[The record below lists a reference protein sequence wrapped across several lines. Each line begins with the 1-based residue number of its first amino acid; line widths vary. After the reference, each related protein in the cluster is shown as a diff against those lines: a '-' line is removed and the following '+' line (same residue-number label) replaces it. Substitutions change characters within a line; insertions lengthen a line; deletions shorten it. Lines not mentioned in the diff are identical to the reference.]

1 MKKFGTV
8 ILTAVIAASMIA
20 GCGNKLSDTDPS
32 VATGLTSAEPSVSSD
47 ATDGT
52 TQETPKTFEEL
63 YGNQIIS
70 YMNHQYYFDG
80 EPLLKQE
87 SNFYFINAFVDL
99 SNYANMGYY
108 PATPLGFIDL
118 AEKYD
123 GDEYETYGDYY
134 VYFAENSIESTCI
147 LCARAKAEGVTLDDD
162 TKKQIDDMIVSLK
175 TEKAPQSGL
184 SFEEYL
190 QLWYGPGMD
199 EASFRTV
206 VERYF
211 LADAYSKEYCANY
224 QFTDAEKKVPYV
236 RYALFYAPQTA
247 DQDTKNKALASANA
261 MKDACKSINDLTGL
275 AETALADGS
284 VMDQGDIAVP
294 KGQMVKAFEEWSYG
308 KDRKEG
314 ELDVIYAQ
322 EYGYFV
328 VGYLGLK
335 DVEASEL
342 NNIALKAL
350 SDGLLEEI
358 KSKKYDFHT
367 DDVFNAAPAASTA
380 TPAPEVTDVPVQSLN
395 PDATVPSGTT
405 QDGQGNMST
414 TDVLIVVFFTLAG
427 VAILAVIV
435 ILINYAIKN
444 NKNGTSNNNSVRK
457 SVYEDDDEDDDE
469 DENDDE
475 EEEVK
480 PAKSKSSKKE
490 SEPEADEEDEEDG
503 DEEDDE
509 EE

>member
-32 VATGLTSAEPSVSSD
+32 AATGLTSSTEPSVSSD
-47 ATDGT
+47 VTA
-52 TQETPKTFEEL
+52 ETSDESPKTFEEL
-63 YGNQIIS
+63 YGNQIS
-70 YMNHQYYFDG
+70 TYMDHQYYFEG
-80 EPLLKQE
+80 EALLKQE
-87 SNFYFINAFVDL
+87 TNFYFINAFVDL
-99 SNYANMGYY
+99 SGYANMGYY
-108 PATPLGFIDL
+108 PATALGFLDL
-118 AEKYD
+118 AAEYD
-123 GDEYETYGDYY
+123 GDEYKTYGDYY
-134 VYFAENSIESTCI
+134 VYYAENSIESTCI
-147 LCARAKAEGVTLDDD
+147 LCARAKAEGVTLDDE
-162 TKKQIDDMIVSLK
+162 TMKQIDDMIVSLK

-211 LADAYSKEYCANY
+211 LADAYSKDYCANY

-247 DQDTKNKALASANA
+247 DQDTKDKALASANA
-261 MKDACKSINDLTGL
+261 MKDACKTIDDLTGL
-275 AETALADGS
+275 SETALADGS

-358 KSKKYDFHT
+358 KAKKHDFHCDGT
-367 DDVFNAAPAASTA
+367 YDAPPAAPTA
-380 TPAPEVTDVPVQSLN
+380 TPAPEVTDAPVQSLN
-395 PDATVPSGTT
+395 PDATVPTGTA
-405 QDGQGNMST
+405 QNGQGNMST

-444 NKNGTSNNNSVRK
+444 NKNGTSGSK
-457 SVYEDDDEDDDE
+457 PAGKHVYDDE
-469 DENDDE
+469 DEDEEE

-480 PAKSKSSKKE
+480 PSKSKSSKKA
-490 SEPEADEEDEEDG
+490 SEPEEDEEDEEDEDG

>member
-8 ILTAVIAASMIA
+8 ILTAAIAASMIA

-32 VATGLTSAEPSVSSD
+32 AATGLTSAEPSVSADVTAETSD
-47 ATDGT
+47 
-52 TQETPKTFEEL
+52 ESPKTFEEL
-63 YGNQIIS
+63 YGNQIMT

-80 EPLLKQE
+80 EAILPQE

-99 SNYANMGYY
+99 SGYANMGYY
-108 PATPLGFIDL
+108 PSTPLGFLDL
-118 AEKYD
+118 AAEYD
-123 GDEYETYGDYY
+123 GDEYKTYGEYY
-134 VYFAENSIESTCI
+134 IYYAENSIESTCI

-162 TKKQIDDMIVSLK
+162 TMKQIDDMITSLK

-199 EASFRTV
+199 EASFRKV

-247 DQDTKNKALASANA
+247 DQETKDKALASANA
-261 MKDACKSINDLTGL
+261 MKDACKSIDDLTGL

-314 ELDVIYAQ
+314 ELDVIYAV

-335 DVEASEL
+335 DVEESEL

-358 KSKKYDFHT
+358 KSKKHDFHGDGT
-367 DDVFNAAPAASTA
+367 FGEPPAAPTA
-380 TPAPEVTDVPVQSLN
+380 TPAPDATDAPVQSLDPN
-395 PDATVPSGTT
+395 ATVPAGTT
-405 QDGQGNMST
+405 QTSQGNMST

-444 NKNGTSNNNSVRK
+444 NKNGASNTKPARK
-457 SVYEDDDEDDDE
+457 PAYDDE
-469 DENDDE
+469 DE

-480 PAKSKSSKKE
+480 PAKSKSSKKT
-490 SEPEADEEDEEDG
+490 SEPEEEEDEDGEEEAEDG
-503 DEEDDE
+503 EEEDDE

>member
-8 ILTAVIAASMIA
+8 ILTAAIAASMIA

-32 VATGLTSAEPSVSSD
+32 AATGLTSAEPSVSADVSAETSD
-47 ATDGT
+47 
-52 TQETPKTFEEL
+52 ESPKTFEEL
-63 YGNQIIS
+63 YGNQIMT
-70 YMNHQYYFDG
+70 YMDHQYYFEG
-80 EPLLKQE
+80 EALLKQE

-99 SNYANMGYY
+99 SGYANMGYY
-108 PATPLGFIDL
+108 PSTPLGFLDL
-118 AEKYD
+118 AAEYD
-123 GDEYETYGDYY
+123 GDEYKTYGDYY
-134 VYFAENSIESTCI
+134 VYYAENSIESTCI
-147 LCARAKAEGVTLDDD
+147 LCARAKAEGITLDDE
-162 TKKQIDDMIVSLK
+162 TMKQIDDMIVSLK

-211 LADAYSKEYCANY
+211 LADAYSKEYCTNY

-247 DQDTKNKALASANA
+247 DQETKDKALAAANS
-261 MKDACKSINDLTGL
+261 MKDACKSIDDLTGL
-275 AETALADGS
+275 SETALADGS

-314 ELDVIYAQ
+314 ELDVIYAV

-335 DVEASEL
+335 DVETSEL

-358 KSKKYDFHT
+358 KSKKHDFHADGT
-367 DDVFNAAPAASTA
+367 FDAPPAAPTA
-380 TPAPEVTDVPVQSLN
+380 TPAPDATEAPVQSLDPN
-395 PDATVPSGTT
+395 ATVPAGTT
-405 QDGQGNMST
+405 QPSQGNMST

-444 NKNGTSNNNSVRK
+444 NKNASNNKPVRTP
-457 SVYEDDDEDDDE
+457 VYKDE
-469 DENDDE
+469 DEDE

-480 PAKSKSSKKE
+480 PSKSSKKA
-490 SEPEADEEDEEDG
+490 SEPEEDEEDEDG

>member
-8 ILTAVIAASMIA
+8 ILTAAIAASMIA

-32 VATGLTSAEPSVSSD
+32 AATGLTSAEPSVSADVSAETSD
-47 ATDGT
+47 
-52 TQETPKTFEEL
+52 ESPKTFEEL
-63 YGNQIIS
+63 YGNQIMT
-70 YMNHQYYFDG
+70 YMDHQYYFEG
-80 EPLLKQE
+80 EALLKQE

-99 SNYANMGYY
+99 SGYANMGYY
-108 PATPLGFIDL
+108 PSTPLGFLDL
-118 AEKYD
+118 AAEYD
-123 GDEYETYGDYY
+123 GDEYKTYGDYY
-134 VYFAENSIESTCI
+134 VYYAENSIESTCI
-147 LCARAKAEGVTLDDD
+147 LCARAKAEGITLDDE
-162 TKKQIDDMIVSLK
+162 TMKQIDDMIVSLK

-211 LADAYSKEYCANY
+211 LADAYSKEYCTNY

-247 DQDTKNKALASANA
+247 DQETKDKALAAANS
-261 MKDACKSINDLTGL
+261 MKDACKSIDDLTGL
-275 AETALADGS
+275 SETALADGS

-314 ELDVIYAQ
+314 ELDVIYAV

-335 DVEASEL
+335 DVETSEL

-358 KSKKYDFHT
+358 KSKKHDFHADGT
-367 DDVFNAAPAASTA
+367 FDAPPAAPTA
-380 TPAPEVTDVPVQSLN
+380 TPAPDATEAPVQSLDPN
-395 PDATVPSGTT
+395 ATVPAGTT
-405 QDGQGNMST
+405 QPSQGNMST

-444 NKNGTSNNNSVRK
+444 NKNVSNNKPVRK
-457 SVYEDDDEDDDE
+457 PVYKDE
-469 DENDDE
+469 DEDE

-480 PAKSKSSKKE
+480 PSKSSKKA
-490 SEPEADEEDEEDG
+490 SEPEEDEEDEDG

>member
-1 MKKFGTV
+1 MKKFGQV
-8 ILTAVIAASMIA
+8 ILTALVAASLIA
-20 GCGNKLSDTDPS
+20 GCGNKLTDADPS
-32 VATGLTSAEPSVSSD
+32 AATALTSSEATAASD
-47 ATDGT
+47 ATAQT
-52 TQETPKTFEEL
+52 TQEGPKTFEEL
-63 YGNQIIS
+63 YGNQIMT
-70 YMNHQYYFDG
+70 YMDHQYYFEG
-80 EPLLKQE
+80 EALLKQE

-99 SNYANMGYY
+99 SGYANMGYY
-108 PATPLGFIDL
+108 PSTPLGFLDL
-118 AEKYD
+118 AAEYD
-123 GDEYETYGDYY
+123 GDEYKTYGDYY
-134 VYFAENSIESTCI
+134 VYYAENSIESTCI
-147 LCARAKAEGVTLDDD
+147 LCARAKAEGITLDDE
-162 TKKQIDDMIVSLK
+162 TMKQIDDMIVSLK

-211 LADAYSKEYCANY
+211 LADAYSKEYCTNY

-247 DQDTKNKALASANA
+247 DQETKDKALAAANS
-261 MKDACKSINDLTGL
+261 MKDACKSIDDLTGL
-275 AETALADGS
+275 SETALADGS

-314 ELDVIYAQ
+314 ELDVIYAV

-335 DVEASEL
+335 DVETSEL

-358 KSKKYDFHT
+358 KSKKHDFHADGT
-367 DDVFNAAPAASTA
+367 FDAPPAAPTA
-380 TPAPEVTDVPVQSLN
+380 TPAPDATEAPVQSLDPN
-395 PDATVPSGTT
+395 ATVPAGTT
-405 QDGQGNMST
+405 QPSQGNMST

-444 NKNGTSNNNSVRK
+444 NKNASNNKPVRK
-457 SVYEDDDEDDDE
+457 PVYKDE
-469 DENDDE
+469 DEDE

-480 PAKSKSSKKE
+480 PSKSSKKA
-490 SEPEADEEDEEDG
+490 SEPEEDEEDEDG

>member
-1 MKKFGTV
+1 MKRFGTV
-8 ILTAVIAASMIA
+8 ILTAAIAATMIA

-32 VATGLTSAEPSVSSD
+32 AATGLTTPEPSQSADVSSE
-47 ATDGT
+47 T
-52 TQETPKTFEEL
+52 TPEAPKTFEDL
-63 YGNQIIS
+63 YGNQIMT
-70 YMNHQYYFDG
+70 YMDHQYYFDG

-87 SNFYFINAFVDL
+87 SNFYYINAFVDL
-99 SNYANMGYY
+99 SGYANMGYY
-108 PATPLGFIDL
+108 PATALGFLDL
-118 AEKYD
+118 AA
-123 GDEYETYGDYY
+123 EYSGEEYKTYGDYY
-134 VYFAENSIESTCI
+134 VYYAENSIESTCI
-147 LCARAKAEGVTLDDD
+147 LCARAKAEGVSLDED
-162 TKKQIDDMIVSLK
+162 TMKQIDEMIENLK
-175 TEKAPQSGL
+175 TTKAPEAGL

-199 EASFRTV
+199 EKSFRAV

-211 LADAYSKEYCANY
+211 LADAYSKDYCQNY
-224 QFTDAEKKVPYV
+224 KFTDAEKKVPYV

-247 DQDTKNKALASANA
+247 DQATKDKALAAANA
-261 MKDACKSINDLTGL
+261 MKDKCKTIDDLTGL
-275 AETALADGS
+275 SETALANNE

-335 DVEASEL
+335 DQPESEL

-358 KSKKYDFHT
+358 KAKKHDFHT
-367 DDVFNAAPAASTA
+367 DTPFGPAPAAPTA
-380 TPAPEVTDVPVQSLN
+380 TAAPEITDTPVSSLN

-405 QDGQGNMST
+405 ETGKGNMTT

-427 VAILAVIV
+427 VAILAVII
-435 ILINYAIKN
+435 ILINYAMKNSKN
-444 NKNGTSNNNSVRK
+444 NSGSK
-457 SVYEDDDEDDDE
+457 SAGKPVYDEDDE
-469 DENDDE
+469 DE

-480 PAKSKSSKKE
+480 SSKSKSSKKI
-490 SEPEADEEDEEDG
+490 SEPEEDEEEDG
-503 DEEDDE
+503 EEDE
-509 EE
+509 EEKDGE

>member
-8 ILTAVIAASMIA
+8 ILTAAIAVSMIA

-32 VATGLTSAEPSVSSD
+32 AATGLTSAEPSVSADVSAAETSD
-47 ATDGT
+47 
-52 TQETPKTFEEL
+52 ESPKTFEEL
-63 YGNQIIS
+63 YGNQIMT
-70 YMNHQYYFDG
+70 YMNHQYYFEG
-80 EPLLKQE
+80 EALLQQE

-99 SNYANMGYY
+99 SGYANMGYY
-108 PATPLGFIDL
+108 PSTPLGFLDL
-118 AEKYD
+118 AAEYD
-123 GDEYETYGDYY
+123 GDEYKTYGDYY
-134 VYFAENSIESTCI
+134 VYYAENSIESTCI
-147 LCARAKAEGVTLDDD
+147 LCARAKAEGVSLDDE
-162 TKKQIDDMIVSLK
+162 TMKQIDDMIVSLK

-199 EASFRTV
+199 EASFRKV

-224 QFTDAEKKVPYV
+224 KFTDEEKKVPYV

-247 DQDTKNKALASANA
+247 DQETKDKALAAANS
-261 MKDACKSINDLTGL
+261 MKDACKTIDDLTGL
-275 AETALADGS
+275 SETALADGS

-314 ELDVIYAQ
+314 ELDVIYAV

-335 DVEASEL
+335 DVEKSEL

-350 SDGLLEEI
+350 SDGLLDEI
-358 KSKKYDFHT
+358 KNKKHDFHGEGT
-367 DDVFNAAPAASTA
+367 FGTPPAAPTA
-380 TPAPEVTDVPVQSLN
+380 TPAPDATDAPVQSIDPN
-395 PDATVPSGTT
+395 ATVPSGTT
-405 QDGQGNMST
+405 QPSQGNMST

-444 NKNGTSNNNSVRK
+444 NKNGSDNKPVRK
-457 SVYEDDDEDDDE
+457 PGYDEE
-469 DENDDE
+469 DEDE

-480 PAKSKSSKKE
+480 PAKSKSSKKA
-490 SEPEADEEDEEDG
+490 SEPEEDEEDEDG

-509 EE
+509 EEE

>member
-1 MKKFGTV
+1 MKRFGTV
-8 ILTAVIAASMIA
+8 ILTAAIAATMIA

-32 VATGLTSAEPSVSSD
+32 AATGLTTPEPSKSADVSSE
-47 ATDGT
+47 T
-52 TQETPKTFEEL
+52 TPEAPKTFEEL
-63 YGNQIIS
+63 YGNQI
-70 YMNHQYYFDG
+70 MTFLDHQYYFDG

-87 SNFYFINAFVDL
+87 SNFYYINAFVDL
-99 SNYANMGYY
+99 SGYANMGYY
-108 PATPLGFIDL
+108 PATALGFLDL
-118 AEKYD
+118 AAEYD
-123 GDEYETYGDYY
+123 GEEYKTYGDYY
-134 VYFAENSIESTCI
+134 VYYAENSIESTCI
-147 LCARAKAEGVTLDDD
+147 LCARAKAEGVSLDND
-162 TKKQIDDMIVSLK
+162 TMKQIDEMIESLK
-175 TEKAPQSGL
+175 TTKAPEAGL

-199 EASFRTV
+199 ETSFRAV

-211 LADAYSKEYCANY
+211 LADAYSKEYCQNY
-224 QFTDAEKKVPYV
+224 KFSDAEKKVPYV

-247 DQDTKNKALASANA
+247 DQATKDKALAAANA
-261 MKDACKSINDLTGL
+261 MKDACKTIDDLTGL
-275 AETALADGS
+275 SETALANNE

-335 DVEASEL
+335 DQPESEL

-358 KSKKYDFHT
+358 KAKKHDFHT
-367 DDVFNAAPAASTA
+367 DTPFGLAPAAPTA
-380 TPAPEVTDVPVQSLN
+380 TAAPEITDTPVSSLN

-405 QDGQGNMST
+405 ETGKGNMST

-427 VAILAVIV
+427 VAILAVII
-435 ILINYAIKN
+435 ILINYAMKNSKN
-444 NKNGTSNNNSVRK
+444 NSGSKPAGK
-457 SVYEDDDEDDDE
+457 PVYDEDDE
-469 DENDDE
+469 DE

-480 PAKSKSSKKE
+480 PSKSKSSKKI
-490 SEPEADEEDEEDG
+490 SEPEEDEEEDG
-503 DEEDDE
+503 EEDE
-509 EE
+509 EEKDGE

>member
-8 ILTAVIAASMIA
+8 ILTAAIAVSMIA

-32 VATGLTSAEPSVSSD
+32 AATGLTSAEPSVSADVSAAETSD
-47 ATDGT
+47 
-52 TQETPKTFEEL
+52 ESPKTFEEL
-63 YGNQIIS
+63 YGNQIMT
-70 YMNHQYYFDG
+70 YMNHQYYFEG
-80 EPLLKQE
+80 EALLQQE

-99 SNYANMGYY
+99 SGYANMGYY
-108 PATPLGFIDL
+108 PSTPLGFLDL
-118 AEKYD
+118 AAEYD
-123 GDEYETYGDYY
+123 GDEYKTYGDYY
-134 VYFAENSIESTCI
+134 VYYAENSIESTCI
-147 LCARAKAEGVTLDDD
+147 LCARAKAEGVSLDDE
-162 TKKQIDDMIVSLK
+162 TMKQIDDMIVSLK

-199 EASFRTV
+199 EASFRKV

-224 QFTDAEKKVPYV
+224 KFTDEEKKVPYV

-247 DQDTKNKALASANA
+247 DQETKDKALAAANS
-261 MKDACKSINDLTGL
+261 MKDACKTIDDLTGL
-275 AETALADGS
+275 SETALADGS

-314 ELDVIYAQ
+314 ELDVIYAV

-335 DVEASEL
+335 DVEESEL

-350 SDGLLEEI
+350 SDGLLDEI
-358 KSKKYDFHT
+358 KNKKHDFHGEGT
-367 DDVFNAAPAASTA
+367 FGTPPAAPTA
-380 TPAPEVTDVPVQSLN
+380 TPAPDATDAPVQSIDPN
-395 PDATVPSGTT
+395 ATVPSGTT
-405 QDGQGNMST
+405 QPSQGNMST

-444 NKNGTSNNNSVRK
+444 NKNGSDNKPVRK
-457 SVYEDDDEDDDE
+457 PRYDEE
-469 DENDDE
+469 DEDE

-480 PAKSKSSKKE
+480 PAKSKSSKKA
-490 SEPEADEEDEEDG
+490 SEPEEDEEDEDG

-509 EE
+509 EEE

>member
-8 ILTAVIAASMIA
+8 ILTAAIAASMIA

-32 VATGLTSAEPSVSSD
+32 AATGLTSAEPSVSADVSAETSD
-47 ATDGT
+47 
-52 TQETPKTFEEL
+52 ESPKTFEEL
-63 YGNQIIS
+63 YGNQIMT
-70 YMNHQYYFDG
+70 YMDHQYYFEG
-80 EPLLKQE
+80 EALLKQE

-99 SNYANMGYY
+99 SGYANMGYY
-108 PATPLGFIDL
+108 PSTPLGFLDL
-118 AEKYD
+118 AAEYD
-123 GDEYETYGDYY
+123 GDEYKTYGDYY
-134 VYFAENSIESTCI
+134 VYYAENSIESTCI
-147 LCARAKAEGVTLDDD
+147 LCARAKAEGITLDDE
-162 TKKQIDDMIVSLK
+162 TMKQIDDMIVSLK

-211 LADAYSKEYCANY
+211 LADAYSKEYCTNY

-247 DQDTKNKALASANA
+247 DQETKDKALAAANS
-261 MKDACKSINDLTGL
+261 MKDACKSIDDLTGL
-275 AETALADGS
+275 SETALADGS

-314 ELDVIYAQ
+314 ELDVIYAV

-335 DVEASEL
+335 DVETSEL

-358 KSKKYDFHT
+358 KSKKHDFHADGT
-367 DDVFNAAPAASTA
+367 FDAPPAAPTA
-380 TPAPEVTDVPVQSLN
+380 TPAPDATEAPVQSLDPN
-395 PDATVPSGTT
+395 ATVPAGTT
-405 QDGQGNMST
+405 QPSQGNMST

-444 NKNGTSNNNSVRK
+444 NKNASNNKPVRK
-457 SVYEDDDEDDDE
+457 PVYKDE
-469 DENDDE
+469 DEDE

-480 PAKSKSSKKE
+480 PSKSSKKA
-490 SEPEADEEDEEDG
+490 SEPEEDEEDG

>member
-1 MKKFGTV
+1 MKRFGTV
-8 ILTAVIAASMIA
+8 ILTAAIAATMIA

-32 VATGLTSAEPSVSSD
+32 AATGLTTPETSASAEVSSE
-47 ATDGT
+47 T
-52 TQETPKTFEEL
+52 TPETPKTFEDM
-63 YGNQIIS
+63 YGNQIMN
-70 YMNHQYYFDG
+70 YMDHQYYFDG

-87 SNFYFINAFVDL
+87 SNFYYINAFVDL
-99 SNYANMGYY
+99 SGYANMGYY
-108 PATPLGFIDL
+108 PATPLGFLDL
-118 AEKYD
+118 AAEYD
-123 GDEYETYGDYY
+123 GEEYKTYGDYY
-134 VYFAENSIESTCI
+134 VYYAENSIESTCI
-147 LCARAKAEGVTLDDD
+147 LCARAKAD
-162 TKKQIDDMIVSLK
+162 
-175 TEKAPQSGL
+175 
-184 SFEEYL
+184 FEEYL

-199 EASFRTV
+199 ETSFRAV

-211 LADAYSKEYCANY
+211 LADAYSKEYCQNY

-247 DQDTKNKALASANA
+247 DQATKDKALASANA
-261 MKDACKSINDLTGL
+261 MKDACKTIDDLTGL
-275 AETALADGS
+275 SETALANNE

-294 KGQMVKAFEEWSYG
+294 KGQMVKAFEEWAYG

-335 DVEASEL
+335 DQEASAL

-358 KSKKYDFHT
+358 KAKKHDFHADGT
-367 DDVFNAAPAASTA
+367 FGPAPAAPTA
-380 TPAPEVTDVPVQSLN
+380 TAAPEITDTPVSSLN
-395 PDATVPSGTT
+395 PDATVPSGATET
-405 QDGQGNMST
+405 GKGNMTT

-427 VAILAVIV
+427 VAILAVII

-444 NKNGTSNNNSVRK
+444 NKNGSGKSVRK
-457 SVYEDDDEDDDE
+457 PVYDDDDE
-469 DENDDE
+469 DE

-480 PAKSKSSKKE
+480 PSKSKSSKKV
-490 SEPEADEEDEEDG
+490 SEPEEDEEEDGEDDEDEEDEEKDG
-503 DEEDDE
+503 E
-509 EE
+509 

>member
-8 ILTAVIAASMIA
+8 ILTAAIAATMIA
-20 GCGNKLSDTDPS
+20 GCGNKLTDTDPS
-32 VATGLTSAEPSVSSD
+32 AATALTSSAATEASD
-47 ATDGT
+47 DTAQT

-63 YGNQIIS
+63 YGNQIMT
-70 YMNHQYYFDG
+70 YMNHQYYYGG
-80 EPLLKQE
+80 EKLLMQE

-118 AEKYD
+118 AAEYS
-123 GDEYETYGDYY
+123 GDEYKTYGDYFIY
-134 VYFAENSIESTCI
+134 YAENSLESTCI
-147 LCARAKAEGVTLDDD
+147 LCDRAAAEGVTLDEE

-175 TEKAPQSGL
+175 TEKAPESGM

-211 LADAYSKEYCANY
+211 LADAYSKVYCENY
-224 QFTDAEKKVPYV
+224 KFTDAEKNVPYV
-236 RYALFYAPQTA
+236 RYALFYAPETA
-247 DQDTKNKALASANA
+247 DKDAKNKALESANA
-261 MKDACKSINDLTGL
+261 MKDACKSIDDLTGL
-275 AETALADGS
+275 AENALANGT

-294 KGQMVKAFEEWSYG
+294 KGQMVKKFEEWAYG

-314 ELDVIYAQ
+314 ELDVIYAP

-335 DVEASEL
+335 EQDASAL
-342 NNIALKAL
+342 NNIALQAL

-358 KSKKYDFHT
+358 KAKKHDFHT
-367 DDVFNAAPAASTA
+367 DDAFAAAPVAPTL
-380 TPAPEVTDVPVQSLN
+380 TPAPE
-395 PDATVPSGTT
+395 ATSSPAQNFDPNATQPSG
-405 QDGQGNMST
+405 QDGTSQGSMTT
-414 TDVLIVVFFTLAG
+414 TDVLVVVFFTLAG

-435 ILINYAIKN
+435 ILINYAMKN
-444 NKNGTSNNNSVRK
+444 NKNASNSKPVSK
-457 SVYEDDDEDDDE
+457 KYVDDDE
-469 DENDDE
+469 DEDE
-475 EEEVK
+475 EEEIPVK
-480 PAKSKSSKKE
+480 SKKSSKKKVE
-490 SEPEADEEDEEDG
+490 EPEEDEEEDSV
-503 DEEDDE
+503 DSEEEDDE

>member
-1 MKKFGTV
+1 
-8 ILTAVIAASMIA
+8 
-20 GCGNKLSDTDPS
+20 
-32 VATGLTSAEPSVSSD
+32 
-47 ATDGT
+47 
-52 TQETPKTFEEL
+52 
-63 YGNQIIS
+63 
-70 YMNHQYYFDG
+70 
-80 EPLLKQE
+80 
-87 SNFYFINAFVDL
+87 
-99 SNYANMGYY
+99 
-108 PATPLGFIDL
+108 
-118 AEKYD
+118 
-123 GDEYETYGDYY
+123 
-134 VYFAENSIESTCI
+134 
-147 LCARAKAEGVTLDDD
+147 
-162 TKKQIDDMIVSLK
+162 MIVSLK

-211 LADAYSKEYCANY
+211 LADAYSKEYCTNY

-247 DQDTKNKALASANA
+247 DQETKDKALAAANS
-261 MKDACKSINDLTGL
+261 MKDACKSIDDLTGL
-275 AETALADGS
+275 SETALADGS

-314 ELDVIYAQ
+314 ELDVIYAV

-335 DVEASEL
+335 DVETSEL

-358 KSKKYDFHT
+358 KSKKHDFHADGT
-367 DDVFNAAPAASTA
+367 FDAPPAAPTA
-380 TPAPEVTDVPVQSLN
+380 TPAPDATEAPVQSLDPN
-395 PDATVPSGTT
+395 ATVPAGTT
-405 QDGQGNMST
+405 QPSQGNMST

-444 NKNGTSNNNSVRK
+444 NKNASNNKPVRK
-457 SVYEDDDEDDDE
+457 PVYKDE
-469 DENDDE
+469 DEDE

-480 PAKSKSSKKE
+480 PSKSSKKA
-490 SEPEADEEDEEDG
+490 SEPEEDEEDEDG

>member
-8 ILTAVIAASMIA
+8 ILTAAIAATMIA
-20 GCGNKLSDTDPS
+20 GCGNQLTDTDPS
-32 VATGLTSAEPSVSSD
+32 AATGLTTAEPSVSAD
-47 ATDGT
+47 VTGET
-52 TQETPKTFEEL
+52 TQETPKTFEDL
-63 YGNQIIS
+63 YGNQIMT
-70 YMNHQYYFDG
+70 YMDHQYYFEG

-87 SNFYFINAFVDL
+87 TNFYFINAFVDL
-99 SNYANMGYY
+99 SGYANMGYY
-108 PATPLGFIDL
+108 PSTPLGFLDL
-118 AEKYD
+118 AAEYD
-123 GDEYETYGDYY
+123 GEEYKTYGDYY
-134 VYFAENSIESTCI
+134 IYYAENSIESTCI
-147 LCARAKAEGVTLDDD
+147 LCARAKAEGVSLDAG
-162 TKKQIDDMIVSLK
+162 TMKQIDDMITSLK
-175 TEKAPQSGL
+175 TEKAPESGL

-211 LADAYSKEYCANY
+211 LADAYSKEYCQNY

-247 DQDTKNKALASANA
+247 DKETKEKALASANA
-261 MKDACKSINDLTGL
+261 MKDKCKSIDDLTGL

-335 DVEASEL
+335 DVETSEL

-358 KSKKYDFHT
+358 KAKKHDFHCDGT
-367 DDVFNAAPAASTA
+367 FEPAPAAPTA
-380 TPAPEVTDVPVQSLN
+380 TPAPEATDIPVQSLN

-405 QDGQGNMST
+405 DNAQGNLST

-444 NKNGTSNNNSVRK
+444 NKNSSGNKPVRK
-457 SVYEDDDEDDDE
+457 SGYDDE
-469 DENDDE
+469 DEDE

-480 PAKSKSSKKE
+480 PAKSSKKA
-490 SEPEADEEDEEDG
+490 SEPEEDEEEDG
-503 DEEDDE
+503 EEEDDE

>member
-1 MKKFGTV
+1 MKRFGTV
-8 ILTAVIAASMIA
+8 ILTAAIAATMIA
-20 GCGNKLSDTDPS
+20 GCGNQLSDTDPS
-32 VATGLTSAEPSVSSD
+32 AATGLTSAAPSVSAEVSSE
-47 ATDGT
+47 T
-52 TQETPKTFEEL
+52 TPETPKTFEEL
-63 YGNQIIS
+63 YGNQIS
-70 YMNHQYYFDG
+70 TYMDYQYYFDG

-87 SNFYFINAFVDL
+87 TNFYFINAFVDL
-99 SNYANMGYY
+99 SGYANMGYY
-108 PATPLGFIDL
+108 PATPLGFLDL
-118 AEKYD
+118 AAEYD
-123 GDEYETYGDYY
+123 GDEYKTYGDYY
-134 VYFAENSIESTCI
+134 VYYAENSIESTCI
-147 LCARAKAEGVTLDDD
+147 LCARAKADGVTLDDE
-162 TKKQIDDMIVSLK
+162 TKKQIDDMITSLK
-175 TEKAPQSGL
+175 TEKAPESGL

-211 LADAYSKEYCANY
+211 LADAYSKDFCANY

-247 DQDTKNKALASANA
+247 DQDTKDKALASANA
-261 MKDACKSINDLTGL
+261 MKDACKSIDDLTGL
-275 AETALADGS
+275 SETALADGS

-314 ELDVIYAQ
+314 ELDVIYAV

-335 DVEASEL
+335 DVEESEL

-350 SDGLLEEI
+350 SDGLLDEI
-358 KSKKYDFHT
+358 KNKKHDFHGEGT
-367 DDVFNAAPAASTA
+367 FGTPPAAPTA
-380 TPAPEVTDVPVQSLN
+380 TPAPDATDAPVQSIDPN
-395 PDATVPSGTT
+395 ATVPSGTT
-405 QDGQGNMST
+405 QPSQGNMST

-444 NKNGTSNNNSVRK
+444 NKSGSDNKPVRK
-457 SVYEDDDEDDDE
+457 PGNDDE
-469 DENDDE
+469 DEDEDE
-475 EEEVK
+475 EEEEEVVVK
-480 PAKSKSSKKE
+480 SGKSGSSKKS
-490 SEPEADEEDEEDG
+490 SEPEEDEEDEDG
-503 DEEDDE
+503 EEEDDE
-509 EE
+509 EEE

>member
-1 MKKFGTV
+1 MKRFGTV
-8 ILTAVIAASMIA
+8 ILTAAIAATMIA

-32 VATGLTSAEPSVSSD
+32 AATGLTTPETSASAEVSSE
-47 ATDGT
+47 T
-52 TQETPKTFEEL
+52 TPETPKTFEDM
-63 YGNQIIS
+63 YGNQIMN
-70 YMNHQYYFDG
+70 YMDHQYYFDG

-87 SNFYFINAFVDL
+87 SNFYYINAFVDL
-99 SNYANMGYY
+99 SGYANMGYY
-108 PATPLGFIDL
+108 PATPLGFLDL
-118 AEKYD
+118 AAEYD
-123 GDEYETYGDYY
+123 GEEYKTYGDYY
-134 VYFAENSIESTCI
+134 VYYAENSIESTCI
-147 LCARAKAEGVTLDDD
+147 LCARAKAEGVSLDAD
-162 TKKQIDDMIVSLK
+162 TMKQIDEMIENLK
-175 TEKAPQSGL
+175 TTKAPEAGL

-199 EASFRTV
+199 ETSFRAV

-211 LADAYSKEYCANY
+211 LADAYSKEYCQNY

-247 DQDTKNKALASANA
+247 DQATKDKALASANA
-261 MKDACKSINDLTGL
+261 MKDACKTIDDLTGL
-275 AETALADGS
+275 SETALANNE

-294 KGQMVKAFEEWSYG
+294 KGQMVKAFEEWAYG

-335 DVEASEL
+335 DQEASAL

-358 KSKKYDFHT
+358 KAKKHDFHADGT
-367 DDVFNAAPAASTA
+367 FGPAPAAPTA
-380 TPAPEVTDVPVQSLN
+380 TAAPEITDTPVSSLN
-395 PDATVPSGTT
+395 PDATVPSGATET
-405 QDGQGNMST
+405 GKGNMTT

-427 VAILAVIV
+427 VAILAVII

-444 NKNGTSNNNSVRK
+444 NKNGSGKSVRK
-457 SVYEDDDEDDDE
+457 PVYDDDDE
-469 DENDDE
+469 DE

-480 PAKSKSSKKE
+480 PSKSKSSKKV
-490 SEPEADEEDEEDG
+490 SEPEEDEEEDGEDDEDEEDEED
-503 DEEDDE
+503 EEKDGE
-509 EE
+509 

>member
-8 ILTAVIAASMIA
+8 ILTAAIAVSMIA

-32 VATGLTSAEPSVSSD
+32 AATGLTSAEPSVSADVSAAETSD
-47 ATDGT
+47 
-52 TQETPKTFEEL
+52 ESPKTFEEL
-63 YGNQIIS
+63 YGNQIMT
-70 YMNHQYYFDG
+70 YMNHQYYFEG
-80 EPLLKQE
+80 EALLQQE

-99 SNYANMGYY
+99 SGYANMGYY
-108 PATPLGFIDL
+108 PSTPLGFLDL
-118 AEKYD
+118 AAEYD
-123 GDEYETYGDYY
+123 GDEYKTYGDYY
-134 VYFAENSIESTCI
+134 VYYAENSIESTCI
-147 LCARAKAEGVTLDDD
+147 LCARAKAEGVSLDDE
-162 TKKQIDDMIVSLK
+162 TMKQIDDMIVSLK

-199 EASFRTV
+199 EASFRKV

-224 QFTDAEKKVPYV
+224 KFTDEEKKVPYV

-247 DQDTKNKALASANA
+247 DQETKDKALAAANS
-261 MKDACKSINDLTGL
+261 MKDACKTIDDLTGL
-275 AETALADGS
+275 SETALADGS

-314 ELDVIYAQ
+314 ELDVIYAV

-335 DVEASEL
+335 DVEESEL

-350 SDGLLEEI
+350 SDGLLDEI
-358 KSKKYDFHT
+358 KNKKHDFHGEGT
-367 DDVFNAAPAASTA
+367 FGTPPAAPTA
-380 TPAPEVTDVPVQSLN
+380 TPAPDATDAPVQSIDPN
-395 PDATVPSGTT
+395 ATVPSGTT
-405 QDGQGNMST
+405 QPSQGNMST

-444 NKNGTSNNNSVRK
+444 NKNGSDNKPVRK
-457 SVYEDDDEDDDE
+457 PRYDEEDE
-469 DENDDE
+469 DEEE

-480 PAKSKSSKKE
+480 PSKSKSSKKA
-490 SEPEADEEDEEDG
+490 SEPEEDEEDEDG

-509 EE
+509 EEE